1 MKILAIRGKNIASL
15 DGEFSVD
22 FTCDPLFSAGLFA
35 IPGLRVPEN
44 PHCSMYY
51 VWRFSI
57 RLPV

>member
-22 FTCDPLFSAGLFA
+22 LLAIHFSRPDCLPL
-35 IPGLRVPEN
+35 PGLRVPEN